1 MLVILK
7 KNVKGTGKAG
17 DIVKVSDGF
26 ANNRLIPAGL
36 AVPATNQ
43 NVKSAEKQ
51 KAFIEKKN
59 AEEKAAAEATAKK
72 LESKTVTIKTRVG
85 DNGKLFGS
93 ITSMDIADAI
103 QKQVGNKI
111 DKKKIVLSKPIKE
124 IGVHTVEVKLYPE
137 VSATVKVV
145 ISEE

>member
-1 MLVILK
+1 M
-7 KNVKGTGKAG
+7 
-17 DIVKVSDGF
+17 
-26 ANNRLIPAGL
+26 
-36 AVPATNQ
+36 
-43 NVKSAEKQ
+43 
-51 KAFIEKKN
+51 
-59 AEEKAAAEATAKK
+59 
-72 LESKTVTIKTRVG
+72 G

-124 IGVHTVEVKLYPE
+124 IGEHTVEVKLYPE

>member
-43 NVKSAEKQ
+43 NVKS
-51 KAFIEKKN
+51 
-59 AEEKAAAEATAKK
+59 AAEATAKK

-124 IGVHTVEVKLYPE
+124 IGEHTVEVKLYPE

>member
-7 KNVKGTGKAG
+7 QNVKGTGKAG

-43 NVKSAEKQ
+43 NVKSVAKQ
-51 KAFIEKKN
+51 KAFVEKKN
-59 AEEKAAAEATAKK
+59 AEEKAAAEAVAKK
-72 LESKTVTIKTRVG
+72 LSESKVTIRKKVG

-93 ITSMDIADAI
+93 ITSMDIANAI
-103 QKQVGNKI
+103 KEQLGNKV
-111 DKKKIVLSKPIKE
+111 DKKKIVLAKPIKE
-124 IGVHTVEVKLYPE
+124 VGEHEVEIKLFPE
-137 VSATVKVV
+137 VSAVMKV
-145 ISEE
+145 IIAEE

>member
-7 KNVKGTGKAG
+7 QNVKGTGKAG

-43 NVKSAEKQ
+43 NVKSAAKQ
-51 KAFIEKKN
+51 KAFVEKKN
-59 AEEKAAAEATAKK
+59 AEEKAAAEAVAKK
-72 LESKTVTIKTRVG
+72 LSESKVTIQKKVG

-93 ITSMDIADAI
+93 ITSMDIANAI
-103 QKQVGNKI
+103 KEQLGNKV
-111 DKKKIVLSKPIKE
+111 DKKKIVLAKPIKDVGEHEVE
-124 IGVHTVEVKLYPE
+124 IKLFPE
-137 VSATVKVV
+137 VSAVMKV
-145 ISEE
+145 IIAEE

>member
-124 IGVHTVEVKLYPE
+124 IGENTVEVKLYPE